1 MPLKSTQK
9 SRDFTWK
16 ALDPQDLKGTFQVL
30 DSRGPQPSGASL
42 GPSAGWTAGLGS
54 REPSAQRPS
63 EDTEKEGALPV
74 KAHSH
79 SAHKSM
85 LGAPDSQN
93 PLCTW
98 GLDRAEAA
106 RSGGARE
113 PQGSP
118 LGIAKKN
125 DSVCKGP
132 RDHCL
137 ENICLQVLGLPDVV
151 ALIVPA
157 RLHVFH
163 PLSIVV

>member
-1 MPLKSTQK
+1 
-9 SRDFTWK
+9 
-16 ALDPQDLKGTFQVL
+16 
-30 DSRGPQPSGASL
+30 
-42 GPSAGWTAGLGS
+42 
-54 REPSAQRPS
+54 
-63 EDTEKEGALPV
+63 
-74 KAHSH
+74 
-79 SAHKSM
+79 M
-85 LGAPDSQN
+85 LGAPDSQD

-118 LGIAKKN
+118 PGIAKKN
-125 DSVCKGP
+125 DSVCKGA